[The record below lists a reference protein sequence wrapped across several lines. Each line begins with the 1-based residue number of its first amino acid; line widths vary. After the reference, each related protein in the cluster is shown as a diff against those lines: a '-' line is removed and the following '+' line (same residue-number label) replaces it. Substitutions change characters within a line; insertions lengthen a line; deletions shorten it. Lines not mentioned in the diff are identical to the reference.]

1 MNQSNS
7 TAWKPIRMP
16 TPGEL
21 GITLEAA
28 AQPNRVSALL
38 SPAPQRINRLAGPDR
53 FDLVSVAG
61 WLDQQGAKKCLR
73 EKLSEGVQI
82 QCSFAQGATSQDR
95 IFSAHGATDEAAL
108 RDLVQEVRQWKEES
122 AGIR

>member
-1 MNQSNS
+1 
-7 TAWKPIRMP
+7 MP
-16 TPGEL
+16 TPSEL
-21 GITLEAA
+21 GISLEAA
-28 AQPNRVSALL
+28 ATPSQASALL
-38 SPAPQRINRLAGPDR
+38 SPAPQKPNRLAGPDR
-53 FDLVSVAG
+53 LDLASVTS

-82 QCSFAQGATSQDR
+82 QCSFAQGATTQDR

-122 AGIR
+122 AGTR